1 MILCDI
7 KDYLNHYI
15 KSIGNETQN
24 QQTVEIPPF
33 GDQLSKYFKS
43 NRHFSQLK
51 YLTLTETSSSCL

>member
-24 QQTVEIPPF
+24 QQKVEIAPF
-33 GDQLSKYFKS
+33 GDQPSKFFKS
-43 NRHFSQLK
+43 NRHFSKVK
-51 YLTLTETSSSCL
+51 YLTVTETSSSCL